1 MNTELYI
8 QVQSWHRDKNLTH
21 KDNLLVQ
28 SMKLIE
34 EFSEFQSSKI
44 KYIFNRKNE
53 NDKNEVIDAVGDS
66 LICCSAVLDI
76 LRELTGKQI
85 SLQRLIEKIPNED
98 IEDIG
103 FENLT
108 LKISQETLKLKYDDL
123 IETIRDV
130 ICYICKESRIIRLN
144 SNNLTF
150 LEYCLEVAFNVIKD
164 RKGKNV
170 NGNFIKSEDLQ

>member
-1 MNTELYI
+1 MNIELYI
-8 QVQSWHRDKNLTH
+8 NVQEWHKARNLTN

-44 KYIFNRKNE
+44 KYIFNQKSE

-66 LICCSAVLDI
+66 LVCCSAVLDI
-76 LRELTGKQI
+76 LRELTGKQV

-98 IEDIG
+98 IEGIR
-103 FENLT
+103 FENLIR
-108 LKISQETLKLKYDDL
+108 KISQETLKLKYDDL
-123 IETIRDV
+123 IETIQNV
-130 ICYICKESRIIRLN
+130 VCYICKESRIVRLN

-164 RKGKNV
+164 RTGKNV
-170 NGNFIKSEDLQ
+170 NGNFIKSEDL